1 MRTQKFDMVLRHAF
15 NQCIAVAS
23 VRSYASA
30 IASTPVLMSMS
41 PRFRQA
47 AVSPARSGAVT
58 PERSGPGAAASPSA
72 TRSPTAYGTPM
83 RAGSPRSVRS
93 GGNSSPFVRSGYAN
107 VNTSAAARRI
117 TSHGSPVVH
126 QYTVNAIEADSKLQ
140 ALLSRPSDTGLSP
153 RGGGTPTGRWPRPG
167 SDAVGVKLAQGS
179 PSTIL
184 GGTSPRTVPQRRIGT
199 NRDAGSEAINRPS
212 GGSSRVLSSRESS
225 SVGPPAY
232 TPRVVAVGGQFLDYT
247 SSGSGNTGVHAQQ
260 PSQLELP
267 LRSNSNAVPAALT
280 IIGGAAPSSPIADAV
295 RAQRAR
301 GSPAAEARRRMAD
314 PYSPQFNL
322 VEYSSLELGQ
332 SKTYRQ
338 LNAARES
345 YRRDVSD
352 LIHVSAAT

>member
-1 MRTQKFDMVLRHAF
+1 
-15 NQCIAVAS
+15 
-23 VRSYASA
+23 
-30 IASTPVLMSMS
+30 MSIS
-41 PRFRQA
+41 PTRFRQPG
-47 AVSPARSGAVT
+47 VSPARSGAVT
-58 PERSGPGAAASPSA
+58 PERTRPGAAASESSSS
-72 TRSPTAYGTPM
+72 TSSPTASGAPI

-117 TSHGSPVVH
+117 SSHASPVVH
-126 QYTVNAIEADSKLQ
+126 QCTVNAIEADSKLQ

-153 RGGGTPTGRWPRPG
+153 RGGGTPTGRWPPG
-167 SDAVGVKLAQGS
+167 SDDVRVKLAQGS
-179 PSTIL
+179 PSSIL
-184 GGTSPRTVPQRRIGT
+184 GGTSPRTVSQRT
-199 NRDAGSEAINRPS
+199 NSDAGSEAINRLS
-212 GGSSRVLSSRESS
+212 GGSPRALSSRESS
-225 SVGPPAY
+225 SVGPSAY
-232 TPRVVAVGGQFLDYT
+232 TSRAVAVSGQLLDHT

-267 LRSNSNAVPAALT
+267 LRSNSNSVPVALT

-295 RAQRAR
+295 RAQHAR
-301 GSPAAEARRRMAD
+301 GSLAAEARRRMAD
-314 PYSPQFNL
+314 PYRPQFNL